1 MNSSDNFF
9 ASWTTNES
17 YKSMLRLMGSL
28 SGLFSSSDIPFIQYR
43 VTENLF
49 CRCFDAVNLSRM
61 DVAYD
66 AKIGDMGIGIKT
78 FQMPGA
84 YSIEKVAEFNRIA
97 ASFKNLKGE
106 ELAHYIARVRN
117 ERMRLGDELCG
128 VSKRIY
134 HIVARK
140 KNKLVVFNSP
150 YRFINEDGITNV
162 CQKDTSL
169 SFYDGEEQYI
179 FYPSKSVLQKRFE
192 INLSDCMVLDVDILK
207 DPYAVLMERIGT
219 DILHPDLHVASSGGD
234 LFSSASDVRESVVL
248 PLYSLR
254 AGGTV
259 RYVPERSGL
268 NQWNAS
274 GRMRDPNEVYIPIPK
289 KIHKQYPSFF
299 PERNECFVLH
309 LPDGTDLSAKIC
321 QDGGKALMSNPNK
334 SLGQWLLR
342 KVLKLQEGELLTMDK
357 LDMAGFDSVNVA
369 KDGDHEY
376 SLFVCTSENRPDD
389 NAEAS
394 M

>member
-1 MNSSDNFF
+1 MRSVEADI
-9 ASWTTNES
+9 S
-17 YKSMLRLMGSL
+17 Y
-28 SGLFSSSDIPFIQYR
+28 
-43 VTENLF
+43 
-49 CRCFDAVNLSRM
+49 
-61 DVAYD
+61 
-66 AKIGDMGIGIKT
+66 
-78 FQMPGA
+78 
-84 YSIEKVAEFNRIA
+84 
-97 ASFKNLKGE
+97 
-106 ELAHYIARVRN
+106 
-117 ERMRLGDELCG
+117 CG
-128 VSKRIY
+128 T
-134 HIVARK
+134 K

-234 LFSSASDVRESVVL
+234 LFSSASDIRESVVL

-274 GRMRDPNEVYIPIPK
+274 GRMRDPNEVYIPIPQ
-289 KIHKQYPSFF
+289 KIHKQHPSFSLSVM
-299 PERNECFVLH
+299 NVLFC
-309 LPDGTDLSAKIC
+309 IC
-321 QDGGKALMSNPNK
+321 PTVLTCRQK
-334 SLGQWLLR
+334 SVR
-342 KVLKLQEGELLTMDK
+342 M
-357 LDMAGFDSVNVA
+357 
-369 KDGDHEY
+369 
-376 SLFVCTSENRPDD
+376 
-389 NAEAS
+389 EARH
-394 M
+394 